1 MFKQY
6 IIYAVIAV
14 VVALMGTSEAFSE
27 ELELGYRVQ
36 FESEPIATIG
46 DITLTQQE
54 LDVHMRRI
62 PKRDRSQFV
71 SSRRRIGEAMEQLFL
86 HRAGA
91 QRALDA
97 GILDDPA
104 FAANLYDHLAREL
117 SERHRNAWIEER
129 MLDDYSEQAR
139 ELYLADGDRFMSPL
153 RYSFSHILIRTSGR
167 GESEAMRRI
176 LEVQDRLREGEAF
189 EALIAQYNEDQAET
203 DPPGFYE
210 AVPPDQ
216 LDRNFARAL
225 QDLASPG
232 DITEPVRSRFGWH
245 LIRLEE
251 EHERERLSWEDAA
264 DEAKELARQ
273 RHRERLQSRYFSELI
288 SFNDV
293 EIEPGAIEAF
303 QRRYGFDPDAFENEE
318 SPN

>member
-6 IIYAVIAV
+6 FIQAVIAV
-14 VVALMGTSEAFSE
+14 IVVLMGASQAFSE
-27 ELELGYRVQ
+27 EMELGYRVQ

-46 DITLTQQE
+46 DITLTEQE

-62 PKRDRSQFV
+62 PERDRSQFV

-86 HRAGA
+86 RRAGA
-91 QRALDA
+91 RRALDA
-97 GILDDPA
+97 GVLEDPA
-104 FAANLYDHLAREL
+104 VAAGLHGQLAREL

-139 ELYLADGDRFMSPL
+139 ELYLAEGDRFVSPT
-153 RYSFSHILIRTSGR
+153 RYSFSHILIGTSGR
-167 GESEAMRRI
+167 GEGDAMRRI
-176 LEVQDRLREGEAF
+176 LEVQDRLREGDAF
-189 EALIAQYNEDQAET
+189 EALIEQYNEDQAET
-203 DPPGFYE
+203 DPPGFYK

-225 QDLASPG
+225 QRLESPG
-232 DITEPVRSRFGWH
+232 DISEPVRSRFGWH

-251 EHERERLSWEDAA
+251 EHGRERLSWEDAA
-264 DEAKELARQ
+264 DEARELARKH
-273 RHRERLQSRYFSELI
+273 HRERLQNRYFSELI

-303 QRRYGFDPDAFENEE
+303 QRRYGYDPDAFKSEE
-318 SPN
+318 SAN